1 MAGIFNGIREKVVRY
16 VEVNINLFKIK
27 LIGRTSN
34 LMSYFMFALTCLI
47 ILCCIILFFGFGL
60 TEVFMDA
67 GMSHSASFFLT
78 TGIYC
83 ALLLIVIFLRK
94 NFTRFFANAFIN
106 ILTEDD
112 EDENDSEDNSNPKS

>member
-1 MAGIFNGIREKVVRY
+1 MTGFLSGIREKVVRY
-16 VEVNINLFKIK
+16 VEVNVNLFKIK

-34 LMSYFMFALTCLI
+34 LMSYLMFALTCLI
-47 ILCCIILFFGFGL
+47 IFCCIILFFGFGL

-83 ALLLIVIFLRK
+83 LLLIIVILLRK
-94 NFTRFFANAFIN
+94 NITRFFADTFIN

-112 EDENDSEDNSNPKS
+112 DDDIEDNSNPKS

>member
-1 MAGIFNGIREKVVRY
+1 MSGIFSSIREKVVRY
-16 VEVNINLFKIK
+16 VEVNVNLFKIK

-34 LMSYFMFALTCLI
+34 LLSYFMFALTCLI

-83 ALLLIVIFLRK
+83 LLLIMVVLLRK
-94 NFTRFFANAFIN
+94 NITRFFANTFIN

-112 EDENDSEDNSNPKS
+112 DENDSEDNSNPKS